1 MKITKK
7 TFTKLFKKT
16 NIAPSVGVLL
26 IVLLWYFIHTS
37 PIFERTPPNIILPNS
52 SYWNLKGD
60 IPVKI
65 TDSTGIRAYQVA
77 VQIKSDSA
85 ESSKKILI
93 DKKLENAEKEV
104 RFNLPIPKA
113 HIKNGDTLIYIITAK
128 DASKNAFFTGNK
140 STANLELTIDTQ
152 LPQVRIIQMSN
163 IITRGGAGAVV
174 FYANDDALANISLTN
189 GFQSFVA
196 FPFYKPNYYVGIIP
210 YFITNPSFKGAIIAQ
225 DKAGNTR
232 RFNINF
238 MRYHRNYR
246 TSNIALKPAF
256 IEGKIAEII
265 ENENVREFGSF
276 ENEISAFRYVNEDI
290 RNKDAK
296 KIEGKILNTQS
307 EIDEFA
313 TFKPANNARVVGLF
327 GDYRKFSFNKANAG
341 DSWHLGID
349 LAGVKNMPITA
360 SNDGVVVLS
369 EELGIYGNTIIIEHG
384 YGVASLYSHLSSA
397 LVEEGD
403 SIKAGDIIAY
413 SGASGLAFGDHL
425 HFTMLIQGL
434 PSISNE
440 WMDSKWLKTH
450 INDILSNARKVI
462 DTDDRD

>member
-7 TFTKLFKKT
+7 TFTKLFKKG
-16 NIAPSVGVLL
+16 NLSAVIALLL
-26 IVLLWYFIHTS
+26 IVFAWYFIRTS
-37 PIFERTPPNIILPNS
+37 SAFERTPPNIILPNS

-65 TDSTGIRAYQVA
+65 TDGTGIRAYQVA

-113 HIKNGDTLIYIITAK
+113 HIKNGDTLIYTITAK

-140 STANLELTIDTQ
+140 STASLELTIDTQ

-196 FPFYKPNYYVGIIP
+196 FPFYKPNYFVGIIP

-246 TSNIALKPAF
+246 TSNLTLKPAF

-265 ENENVREFGSF
+265 ENENVREFASF
-276 ENEISAFRYVNEDI
+276 GDEISAFRYVNEDI

-327 GDYRKFSFNKANAG
+327 GDYRKFSFNKMSAG
-341 DSWHLGID
+341 TSWHLGID
-349 LAGVKNMPITA
+349 LAGTKNMPIIA

-384 YGVASLYSHLSSA
+384 YGVASLYSHLNSA
-397 LVEEGD
+397 LVSEGD
-403 SIKAGDIIAY
+403 KVKAGDIIAH

-450 INDILSNARKVI
+450 INDILQNARKVI
-462 DTDDRD
+462 DTDAKD

>member
-1 MKITKK
+1 MSKK
-7 TFTKLFKKT
+7 TILKIFKKS
-16 NIAPSVGVLL
+16 NISTA
-26 IVLLWYFIHTS
+26 IVLFLFALLCYFIRTS
-37 PIFERTPPNIILPNS
+37 PFFERTPPNITLPNS

-60 IPVKI
+60 IPIKI
-65 TDSTGIRAYQVA
+65 TDNSGIRAYQVA
-77 VQIKSDSA
+77 VQIKSDGA
-85 ESSKKILI
+85 ESAKKILL
-93 DKKLENAEKEV
+93 DKKLNGVQKEIS
-104 RFNLPIPKA
+104 FNLPLPKA
-113 HIKNGDTLIYIITAK
+113 HIKNGDTLIYTITAK
-128 DASKNAFFTGNK
+128 DASKNGFFTGNK
-140 STANLELTIDTQ
+140 STASLELAIDTQ

-163 IITRGGAGAVV
+163 IITKGGAAAVV
-174 FYANDDALANISLTN
+174 FYANDDAMANISLTN

-238 MRYHRNYR
+238 MRYNRNYR
-246 TSNIALKPAF
+246 TSNLALKPAF

-265 ENENVREFGSF
+265 ENENLREFGSF
-276 ENEISAFRYVNEDI
+276 GDEISAFKYVNENI
-290 RNKDAK
+290 RAKDSK
-296 KIEGKILNTQS
+296 KIEGKILNTQI

-327 GDYRKFSFNKANAG
+327 GDFRKFSFNKINAG
-341 DSWHLGID
+341 TSWHLGID
-349 LAGVKNMPITA
+349 LAGTKNMPIIA

-384 YGVASLYSHLSSA
+384 YGVASLYSHLNSV
-397 LVEEGD
+397 LVSEGD
-403 SIKAGDIIAY
+403 SVKAGDIIAH

-434 PSISNE
+434 PAISNE

-450 INDILSNARKVI
+450 INDILQNARKVI
-462 DTDDRD
+462 DDDTGD

>member
-1 MKITKK
+1 MINIKK
-7 TFTKLFKKT
+7 TILKLFRKS
-16 NIAPSVGVLL
+16 NIAPSVCVLL
-26 IVLLWYFIHTS
+26 CILLWYFIHTS
-37 PIFERTPPNIILPNS
+37 PIFERDAPQIILPNS
-52 SYWNLKGD
+52 SYWNLKWD
-60 IPVKI
+60 IPIKI
-65 TDSTGIRAYQVA
+65 TDSTGVKAYQVA
-77 VQIKSDSA
+77 VKIKSDGA
-85 ESSKKILI
+85 ESATKILI
-93 DKKLENAEKEV
+93 DKKIAEAQKEIT
-104 RFNLPIPKA
+104 FNLPIPKA
-113 HIKNGDTLIYIITAK
+113 HIKNGDALLYTITAK

-140 STANLELTIDTQ
+140 SDATLELTIDTQ

-210 YFITNPSFKGAIIAQ
+210 YYITNPTFKGAIIAQ

-246 TSNIALKPAF
+246 TSNLTLQRSF

-265 ENENVREFGSF
+265 ENENVREFASF
-276 ENEISAFRYVNEDI
+276 GDEISAFRYVNEGI
-290 RNKDAK
+290 RNKDGT
-296 KIEGKILNTQS
+296 KIESKILNSQI
-307 EIDEFA
+307 EISEFA
-313 TFKPANNARVVGLF
+313 TFKPSSGARVVGLF

-341 DSWHLGID
+341 ESWHLGID
-349 LAGVKNMPITA
+349 LAGVKNMPITT

-384 YGVASLYSHLSSA
+384 YGVASLYSHLSNM
-397 LVEEGD
+397 LVSEGD
-403 SIKAGDIIAY
+403 KVSAGDIIAH
-413 SGASGLAFGDHL
+413 SGSSGLAFGDHL
-425 HFTMLIQGL
+425 HFTMLIQGM

-462 DTDDRD
+462 DSDGRD